1 MEKAA
6 VFVKKQVETDVFE
19 GQERDG
25 RRRGRK
31 NGGRMEEDG
40 GGWRKDRGRTFPD
53 YNPYTIRRCRDCDMN
68 SGKGK
73 LAFVP
78 ENELCEACR
87 LVRAQKC
94 ENIGAGERIMK
105 YDEKS
110 WERTYISP
118 KDNGLVATQRERIAE
133 SKASNSERQKFVKEM
148 RMCKVLADNGHDV
161 EYLRGVNRPVGQTYD
176 ICMDGIKADL
186 KCITGGAGNIVKYA
200 KKALTKQGGEAV
212 VLEFPNS
219 PGVEFYEALAEA
231 RRKCKGRIFFY
242 IFGDNILKEVK

>member
-1 MEKAA
+1 
-6 VFVKKQVETDVFE
+6 
-19 GQERDG
+19 
-25 RRRGRK
+25 
-31 NGGRMEEDG
+31 
-40 GGWRKDRGRTFPD
+40 
-53 YNPYTIRRCRDCDMN
+53 MN

-78 ENELCEACR
+78 ENELCEECR

-118 KDNGLVATQRERIAE
+118 KDNGLIATQRERIAK

-200 KKALTKQGGEAV
+200 KKALTKQGGEAI

-231 RRKCKGRIFFY
+231 RRKCIGRIFFY
-242 IFGDNILKEVK
+242 IFGDNILKEIK